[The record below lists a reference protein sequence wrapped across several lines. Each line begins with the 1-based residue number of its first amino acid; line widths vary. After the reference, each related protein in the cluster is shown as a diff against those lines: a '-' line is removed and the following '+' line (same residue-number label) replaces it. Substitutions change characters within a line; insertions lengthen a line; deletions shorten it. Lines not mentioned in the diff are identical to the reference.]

1 MIHPI
6 EFNPDS
12 TASNPGGLAL
22 SERKLRVLEPSMSG
36 WRRVVRKVIGMLL
49 IVDVLDMI
57 DRKVLSE
64 HLAKG
69 DARAAVVVSTAPLLV
84 AAYSDDLECV
94 AMLRFPAKFV
104 DQYSLRLG
112 SQLVTVNTYYSQF
125 ANHADL
131 TFGPGHVDDWSGF
144 FPLIA
149 EFLSDDSFRIEY
161 LTEDIDKTEWD
172 RCRQL
177 GEAYLLERPR
187 VARLGRPRRAHQPAG
202 FMKKIVIGV
211 SVSVVA
217 MVAFIVVAWK
227 FL

>member
-1 MIHPI
+1 MIHPV
-6 EFNPDS
+6 EFNPNS

-22 SERKLRVLEPSMSG
+22 SESKLRVLEPSMFG
-36 WRRVVRKVIGMLL
+36 WRRVVRKVFGLLL
-49 IVDVLDMI
+49 IVDVLDLI
-57 DRKVLSE
+57 DRKVLSD
-64 HLAKG
+64 HLANG
-69 DARAAVVVSTAPLLV
+69 DARAAAVVSTTPLLI

-104 DQYSLRLG
+104 DQYSLRVG
-112 SQLVTVNTYYSQF
+112 SQLVTINSYYAQF
-125 ANHADL
+125 TNHADL

-149 EFLSDDSFRIEY
+149 EFLSDDSSRIEY
-161 LTEDIDKTEWD
+161 LKEDIETTEWD

-177 GEAYLLERPR
+177 GEAYLVERPG

-202 FMKKIVIGV
+202 FMKKLVIGV
-211 SVSVVA
+211 SVGVVA
-217 MVAFIVVAWK
+217 IVAFIVVAWK